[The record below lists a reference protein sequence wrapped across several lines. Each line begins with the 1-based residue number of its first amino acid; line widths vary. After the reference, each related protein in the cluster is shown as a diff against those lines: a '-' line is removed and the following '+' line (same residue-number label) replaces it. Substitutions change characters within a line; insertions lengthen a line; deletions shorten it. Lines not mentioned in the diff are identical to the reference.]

1 MLDGKVVI
9 VTGAGSGLGEATAK
23 AMAAA
28 GATVVINDLDTGDDE
43 SPLDRTAD
51 EIRAH
56 DGTVTTS
63 FGDVTDF
70 SYIERLVDETLAE
83 HDRIDGAVNY
93 AGFLRDGMLFNMNED
108 EWKSVISVHLD
119 GHFNLV
125 HHLGKHWRQR
135 HKAGEL
141 DDQRSF
147 VSVSSGSARGS
158 VGQIN
163 YSTAKAG
170 VLGLTRTAARELERY
185 NVRVNAMVPA
195 ALTPMM
201 EDNVPDEVL
210 AELPTDELNPERV
223 APLPVALLSDR
234 ANDITGWT
242 FAIAGNSVFTVSDPE
257 FGREL
262 KMEGG
267 WNPPGLA
274 DSLDELVGGEPRSKT
289 SPGGLIG
296 KLSED

>member
-1 MLDGKVVI
+1 
-9 VTGAGSGLGEATAK
+9 
-23 AMAAA
+23 
-28 GATVVINDLDTGDDE
+28 
-43 SPLDRTAD
+43 
-51 EIRAH
+51 
-56 DGTVTTS
+56 
-63 FGDVTDF
+63 
-70 SYIERLVDETLAE
+70 
-83 HDRIDGAVNY
+83 
-93 AGFLRDGMLFNMNED
+93 MLFNMSED

-141 DDQRSF
+141 DGQRSF

-163 YSTAKAG
+163 YSAAKAG
-170 VLGLTRTAARELERY
+170 ILGLTRTAARELERY

-210 AELPTDELNPERV
+210 ADLPTDDLNPERV
-223 APLPVALLSDR
+223 APLPVALISER
-234 ANDITGWT
+234 AKDITGWT
-242 FAIAGNSVFTVSDPE
+242 FAIAGNSVFTISDPE

-262 KMEGG
+262 TMEGG
-267 WNPPGLA
+267 WKPPELA
-274 DSLDELVGGEPRSKT
+274 DSLDDLLEGEPRSKT
-289 SPGGLIG
+289 NPGGLIG